1 MTLTSSSTRA
11 LRDAL
16 TFAAGLL
23 GFVHEVLVTKGE
35 RPALLVACAGLMG
48 LAPFLRADERRQE
61 EK

>member
-1 MTLTSSSTRA
+1 MTTWPTSRA

-16 TFAAGLL
+16 TFGAGLL
-23 GFVHEVLVTKGE
+23 GFVHEVIVTKGE

-61 EK
+61 P